1 MNSTPAIP
9 KSVTVKAGH
18 VQPLWAG
25 HPWVFRQAV
34 ERLDDGLVAGD
45 EVIVVDPHGKILGR
59 GLYSPSSAIAVRLF
73 TSQGKVAIDG
83 TLLRERLARAVAL
96 RRGHGLADE
105 RPGKETTGYRLVHG
119 EGDGLPGLI
128 VDAFGE
134 TLVVQFGTAGLKR
147 LENEIADAL
156 TEVVGPKAIID
167 RTPVNVARQEGFTLA
182 EGDQRMVR
190 GDAPPH
196 LSFMERGLTYELPID
211 VAQKTGFYFDQR
223 PLRNRIEALSRGS
236 RVLDACC
243 YVGPIAMA
251 AARGGAKE
259 VWAVDTSVKA
269 IEAGKASAALN
280 GLEVRF
286 EATESQKAFKTA
298 ADDGGWDIVICDP
311 PKLAKKRKHKGKAGG
326 GYRKLAAAACA
337 ATAPGGL
344 LALCSCSAAVG
355 MDALQRQLAL
365 GARDVGRHAI
375 VVDRCFQGADHP
387 VPAAFPEGLY
397 LKVLIARV
405 EPV

>member
-1 MNSTPAIP
+1 M
-9 KSVTVKAGH
+9 KAGH

-34 ERLDDGLVAGD
+34 ERLDDGIVAGD

-59 GLYSPSSAIAVRLF
+59 GLYSPSSAIAVRIF

-83 TLLRERLARAVAL
+83 ELLRQRLVRAVAL
-96 RRGHGLADE
+96 RRAHGLADE
-105 RPGKETTGYRLVHG
+105 RPGQETTGYRLVHG
-119 EGDGLPGLI
+119 EGDLLPGLI
-128 VDAFGE
+128 VDAFGDV
-134 TLVVQFGTAGLKR
+134 LVVQFGTAGLKR

-156 TEVVGPKAIID
+156 MEVVGPKAIID
-167 RTPVNVARQEGFTLA
+167 RTPVNIARQEGFTLA
-182 EGDQRMVR
+182 EGELRMVR

-196 LSFMERGLTYELPID
+196 LSFMERGLSYELPID

-223 PLRNRIEALSRGS
+223 PLRDRIELLSRGS

-269 IEAGKASAALN
+269 IEAGKACATRN
-280 GLEVRF
+280 GLDVRF
-286 EATESQKAFKTA
+286 EATESQKAFKKA
-298 ADDGGWDIVICDP
+298 EEEGGWDVVICDP
-311 PKLAKKRKHKGKAGG
+311 PKLAKKRRHAPKGGRGKTGG
-326 GYRKLAAAACA
+326 GYRKLAAGACA

-344 LALCSCSAAVG
+344 LALCSCSAAVD

-365 GARDVGRHAI
+365 GARDAGRHAV